1 MHIVRATCL
10 AMAVLLAMPGCS
22 WFRAKPAPEGE
33 APAETAVGPATEAM
47 PAASAASAPAA
58 TPAADA
64 GEPAQGPVAVAMDIL
79 VMHQR
84 LGNSGLPQR
93 ADMAAYDAFLCPDL
107 AQAIRA
113 AQVRQEVARAERP
126 DEKPPYVEG
135 DLFSSL
141 FEGPE
146 RFEVS
151 DSQVDGD
158 LARVRVAMRHGE
170 GETAKRWTDTL
181 VMRLDDGIWC
191 LADVE
196 YGGEWPMANKG
207 RLGSALQAP

>member
-1 MHIVRATCL
+1 MHTVRATCL
-10 AMAVLLAMPGCS
+10 ALVVLLGMSACS
-22 WFRAKPAPEGE
+22 WFRAKPAPADE
-33 APAETAVGPATEAM
+33 APADTAAETTGEAT
-47 PAASAASAPAA
+47 PAASATPAPAD
-58 TPAADA
+58 AA
-64 GEPAQGPVAVAMDIL
+64 EPAQGPVAVAMDFL

-93 ADMAAYDAFLCPDL
+93 ADLPAYDAFLCQDL

-126 DEKPPYVEG
+126 DEKPPYAEG

-146 RFEVS
+146 RFEVR
-151 DSQVDGD
+151 DSQVEGD
-158 LARVRVAMRHGE
+158 SARVSVAMRHGE
-170 GETAKRWTDTL
+170 GETAKRWTDML

-196 YGGEWPMANKG
+196 YGGDWPMASKG
-207 RLGSALQAP
+207 RLGAALQAP

>member
-1 MHIVRATCL
+1 MHTARVTCL
-10 AMAVLLAMPGCS
+10 AIAVLLGTPGCS
-22 WFRAKPAPEGE
+22 WFRAKPAPVAETSAE
-33 APAETAVGPATEAM
+33 TAAAPAEDVAPTPTDAP
-47 PAASAASAPAA
+47 APAA
-58 TPAADA
+58 APAAA
-64 GEPAQGPVAVAMDIL
+64 EPAQGPVAVAMDFL

-93 ADMAAYDAFLCPDL
+93 ADTAAYDAFLCPEL

-126 DEKPPYVEG
+126 DEKPPFAEG

-146 RFEVS
+146 RFEVR
-151 DSQVDGD
+151 DTQAEGD
-158 LARVRVAMRHGE
+158 IARVGVAMRHGE
-170 GETAKRWTDTL
+170 GESARRWTDTL

-196 YGGEWPMANKG
+196 YGGDWQMANKG
-207 RLGSALQAP
+207 RLGAALQAP